1 MNNLI
6 PIVLKRKVF
15 KVGNSHCI
23 TIPPEWF
30 KAHKLDPDDLQ
41 LVLVADKD
49 IRIVNPE
56 HETEVYDGVTKIARE
71 VKV

>member
-1 MNNLI
+1 MKDLI

-30 KAHKLDPDDLQ
+30 RAHKLDTKNLE
-41 LVLVADKD
+41 LIVVADKD

-56 HETEVYDGVTKIARE
+56 HETEVYNEVTKIARE